1 MNIVSLEAENIKR
14 IKAVRID
21 PKGNLV
27 VIGGNNG
34 QGKTSV
40 LDSIMYALAGK
51 RSVCEQPI
59 RNGEKKGTVK
69 VDLGEYLVTANFT
82 PKTNTV
88 KVQNKDGAQYPSPQ
102 ALLDGMV
109 GKLSFDPL
117 EFSRMDPKKQL
128 ETVRGFLGLD
138 FTEEDAHRKEVYDE
152 RSIVARQLKTLK
164 AQLEGMERHGGVAE
178 EEDVSD
184 LTKQYDEAVATQTQI
199 TALRGDAAA
208 TRGRIA
214 RLVERLEEIQ
224 IELVRINKMKKEEE
238 ELLLSQVVMGKQLVA
253 EAIDPEPIKAKILC
267 ASEVARKVRENQ
279 LYDRL
284 ANDIGN
290 LAQRGTELT
299 KEIVEIDR
307 KKEYAIASTQF
318 PVDGLTFNENGLM
331 FNGVPFS
338 QASSAEQLKVS
349 VAMGIA
355 MNPKLKVLLIRDGS
369 LLDEESLSVVASMA
383 EESDAQVW
391 VERVSKGKECS
402 VIIEDGEVAA

>member
-1 MNIVSLEAENIKR
+1 
-14 IKAVRID
+14 
-21 PKGNLV
+21 
-27 VIGGNNG
+27 
-34 QGKTSV
+34 
-40 LDSIMYALAGK
+40 
-51 RSVCEQPI
+51 
-59 RNGEKKGTVK
+59 
-69 VDLGEYLVTANFT
+69 
-82 PKTNTV
+82 
-88 KVQNKDGAQYPSPQ
+88 
-102 ALLDGMV
+102 MV